1 MRVKR
6 EPKPIEVKCIDC
18 GEVFIAYSNK
28 ALRCEE
34 CRKVKARQQ
43 SKRSME
49 YLRQYKKPQ
58 GKKKKIIKPAMTM
71 RETIAAM
78 ERYNKEH
85 NTHLTYGQFVLLME
99 KGNKNE

>member
-1 MRVKR
+1 MRVKK
-6 EPKPIEVKCIDC
+6 EPKPIQKTCIDC
-18 GEVFIAYSNK
+18 NEIFIAYGHK
-28 ALRCEE
+28 AMRCPE
-34 CRKVKARQQ
+34 CRKIKQRQQ
-43 SKRSME
+43 SKKSME

-85 NTHLTYGQFVLLME
+85 NTHLTYGKFIALME
-99 KGNKNE
+99 GGKLDG